1 MFHFLN
7 ILANLNDTTI
17 VLLSLSAILLVG
29 FLLTRIT
36 KLAKLPNVTGYIIAG
51 ILIGPKVL
59 NLIPQ
64 ELVKNMGFI
73 SDIALAFIAFGVG
86 QFFKKETFKE
96 TGLGVIV
103 ITLFESLLA
112 GIFVTFSIRYIF
124 YLDWSFCLLL
134 GAIATATAPASTMVT
149 IRQYHARGNF
159 VNTLLQVVAF
169 DDAIC
174 LLAYSIASAIVNANA
189 EVNIS
194 TSEIILPLVYNI
206 GALAIGFISGVI
218 LSKLMT
224 PKRSEDNRLI
234 LTISL
239 LLGIAGLCAAVD
251 ISPLLSCMVFGST
264 YINITNDNELYK
276 QVERFTP
283 PIFSIFF
290 VVSGMNLDISS
301 FRTIGIVGVFYFIIR
316 IAGKYFGSYLG
327 CIIAKT
333 TKEVKNYLGLALI
346 PQAGVA
352 IGLAFLGKRIL
363 PEDMGNMLLTIIL
376 SSSVLYELIGP
387 ACAKIAL
394 ILSGSIKKDQLPTHT
409 NKFEPAANKKTELTT
424 NKEIDK
430 EIEPVVNKETKSSTN
445 SKSFSSTPCQEL

>member
-1 MFHFLN
+1 MGNFLN
-7 ILANLNDTTI
+7 HLNYTTI
-17 VLLSLSAILLVG
+17 VLLSLSVILLAG

-36 KLAKLPNVTGYIIAG
+36 KLAKLPNVTGYIISG
-51 ILIGPKVL
+51 ILIGPYVL
-59 NLIPQ
+59 NLIPR
-64 ELVKNMGFI
+64 EMVDNMGFI

-86 QFFKKETFKE
+86 RFFKKENFQE
-96 TGLGVIV
+96 TGFGVIV

-112 GIFVTFSIRYIF
+112 GLFVTFSVHYIF
-124 YLDWSFCLLL
+124 HLSWSFCLLL

-174 LLAYSIASAIVNANA
+174 LIAFSIASAFVNANVGA
-189 EVNIS
+189 NIS
-194 TSEIILPLVYNI
+194 TSEIIMPIVYNI
-206 GALAIGFISGVI
+206 GALIIGLVSGAI

-251 ISPLLSCMVFGST
+251 ISPLLSCMLFGTT
-264 YINITNDNELYK
+264 YINMTKDKELYK
-276 QVERFTP
+276 QVDRFTP
-283 PIFSIFF
+283 PIMSIFF

-301 FRTIGIVGVFYFIIR
+301 FSTMGVIGISYFLIR
-316 IAGKYFGSYLG
+316 IAGKYFGAYLG

-363 PEDMGNMLLTIIL
+363 SASMGNMLLTIIL

-387 ACAKIAL
+387 VCAKIAL
-394 ILSGSIKKDQLPTHT
+394 VRSGAIKMD
-409 NKFEPAANKKTELTT
+409 KTAPE
-424 NKEIDK
+424 KEK
-430 EIEPVVNKETKSSTN
+430 VEQSMEKP
-445 SKSFSSTPCQEL
+445 QEVRAC

>member
-1 MFHFLN
+1 MGNLFSHLN
-7 ILANLNDTTI
+7 NTTI
-17 VLLSLSAILLVG
+17 VLLSLSVILLAG

-51 ILIGPKVL
+51 VLIGPYVL
-59 NLIPQ
+59 NLIPH
-64 ELVKNMGFI
+64 EMADGMGFV

-86 QFFKKETFKE
+86 RFFKKEAFQE
-96 TGLGVIV
+96 TGFGIIV
-103 ITLFESLLA
+103 ITLLESLLA
-112 GIFVTFSIRYIF
+112 GILVTFFMHYIF
-124 YLDWSFCLLL
+124 RLSWSFCLLL

-159 VNTLLQVVAF
+159 VNTLLQVAAF
-169 DDAIC
+169 DDAVC
-174 LLAYSIASAIVNANA
+174 LIAFSIASAFVNAN
-189 EVNIS
+189 VGSNIS
-194 TSEIILPLVYNI
+194 ASEIIMPMVYNI
-206 GALAIGFISGVI
+206 GALAIGFISGAI

-251 ISPLLSCMVFGST
+251 ISPLLSCMLFSTT
-264 YINITNDNELYK
+264 YINMTKDKELYK

-283 PIFSIFF
+283 PILSIFF
-290 VVSGMNLDISS
+290 VLSGMSLDISS
-301 FRTIGIVGVFYFIIR
+301 FSTLGVIGISYFIIR
-316 IAGKYFGSYLG
+316 IAGKYLGAYLG

-333 TKEVKNYLGLALI
+333 TKEVRNYLGLALT

-352 IGLAFLGKRIL
+352 IGLAFLGKRVL
-363 PEDMGNMLLTIIL
+363 PENMGNMLLTIIL

-394 ILSGSIKKDQLPTHT
+394 IYSGSIKKD
-409 NKFEPAANKKTELTT
+409 KLTT
-424 NKEIDK
+424 HSDK
-430 EIEPVVNKETKSSTN
+430 IESIADRTQDNQNVMKISS
-445 SKSFSSTPCQEL
+445 

>member
-1 MFHFLN
+1 MGNFLN
-7 ILANLNDTTI
+7 HLNETTI
-17 VLLSLSAILLVG
+17 ILISLSVILLAG

-36 KLAKLPNVTGYIIAG
+36 KLAKLPNVTGYIISG
-51 ILIGPKVL
+51 ILIGPYVL
-59 NLIPQ
+59 NLIPH
-64 ELVKNMGFI
+64 EMVDNMGFI

-86 QFFKKETFKE
+86 RFFKKENFKE
-96 TGLGVIV
+96 TGFGVIV

-112 GIFVTFSIRYIF
+112 GILVTFSVHYIF
-124 YLDWSFCLLL
+124 HLDWSFCLLL

-169 DDAIC
+169 DDAVC
-174 LLAYSIASAIVNANA
+174 LIAFSIASAFVNANIGT
-189 EVNIS
+189 NIS
-194 TSEIILPLVYNI
+194 PSEIIMPIVYNL
-206 GALAIGFISGVI
+206 GALAIGFICGAI

-239 LLGIAGLCAAVD
+239 LLGIAGLCAAFD
-251 ISPLLSCMVFGST
+251 ISPLLSCMLFGTT
-264 YINITNDNELYK
+264 YINMTKDKELYK

-283 PIFSIFF
+283 PILSIFF

-301 FRTIGIVGVFYFIIR
+301 FGTLGIIGIFYFIIR
-316 IAGKYFGSYLG
+316 IVGKYLGAYLG
-327 CIIAKT
+327 CVISKT
-333 TKEVKNYLGLALI
+333 SKEVSNNLGLALI

-363 PEDMGNMLLTIIL
+363 SDTMGNMLLTIIL

-387 ACAKIAL
+387 VCAKIAL
-394 ILSGSIKKDQLPTHT
+394 LRSGAIKMDIATPEEGRDEL
-409 NKFEPAANKKTELTT
+409 KTE
-424 NKEIDK
+424 KVIGERA
-430 EIEPVVNKETKSSTN
+430 S
-445 SKSFSSTPCQEL
+445 